1 MIFIT
6 AFAEYVFDSFEV
18 QAFDYLLKPL
28 EPEVFLRTM
37 NRLLDVLCC
46 RQEKH
51 LLIQRGNEIDVVLFE
66 EIMYCEVI
74 DWKVYLHLEDSR
86 VLDYY
91 DRLENLEKSLD
102 RRFFRCHRSYLVNLQ
117 HLRNYKKG
125 VAYLRDGESVP
136 VSRLR
141 ENEFPGVVL
150 QYMKEGRME
159 K

>member
-18 QAFDYLLKPL
+18 QAFDYFLKPL

-37 NRLLDVLCC
+37 NRLLDVLCR

-102 RRFFRCHRSYLVNLQ
+102 
-117 HLRNYKKG
+117 KI
-125 VAYLRDGESVP
+125 
-136 VSRLR
+136 
-141 ENEFPGVVL
+141 
-150 QYMKEGRME
+150 GRAHV
-159 K
+159 